1 MTLLDLLVKIGVD
14 DKATSR
20 IASISSAIKGGLS
33 AAAKVGGAAMLAIS
47 GAVMAF
53 GKSAV
58 DAGMA
63 FDSSMSQVAATMG
76 YTSDEIN
83 DMTTKAGQDFA
94 MLRDF
99 AQQMGASTAFS
110 ASQAADALNYMALA
124 GYDAETSM
132 SMLPTVLNLAAAGS
146 IDLASASDM
155 VTDAQ
160 SALGLGI
167 EETTTMVD
175 QMAAASSKSN
185 TSVQQLGEAF
195 LTVGAT
201 AANLQGGTQELATV
215 LGVLAD
221 NGIKGAEGGTHLRNI
236 ILSLTNPTSE
246 AARILDELGVSV
258 YDADGNMRSLV
269 DIIMDLQAG
278 MEGMDQASKDAVVSG
293 LFNRADMAS
302 VNALLATTSGRYD
315 ELTVAIGDSAGAAER
330 MAAVQLDNLQGDITI
345 FKSALEGVQIAIS
358 DQITPALRE
367 FVQLGTDGLGELT
380 TAIQNIGEDG
390 GFENV
395 AEVIG
400 NLVADI
406 VGKAG
411 EMVPAFIGVV
421 TQIGVSVTEK
431 IPELVGTIVPAI
443 IEAAPL
449 ILSAGM
455 QMLGGLI
462 QAVVDSLPLLLET
475 ITQMVNDLADNIE
488 ENGPEMQ
495 QAFFDVLTT
504 LLDTIVEYGPE
515 LLAALARVIGDLV
528 LSVANAAGEM
538 LAAGIEFV
546 GGLLDGSTE
555 EGEAVRQ
562 WFAGLPD
569 RLLSALGDVG
579 SLLWN
584 AGSEI
589 INGLWDGLR
598 SAWGGV
604 TSWVSGLAD
613 TIASLKGPLPYDR
626 KVLVENGLALMSGLQ
641 RGLQRGFEDEV
652 EPYISALAGEIE
664 DGMSFSPS
672 LAYSA
677 AGSGY
682 GQVVNN
688 YYIDGSAVD
697 ADPQFAEA
705 LRTVAQAVSSRNR
718 KGTVKR

>member
-58 DAGMA
+58 DASMA

-155 VTDAQ
+155 VTDAA
-160 SALGLGI
+160 SALNLGI
-167 EETTTMVD
+167 KETTVMVD

-278 MEGMDQASKDAVVSG
+278 MEGMDQASKDAIVSG

-345 FKSALEGVQIAIS
+345 FKSALEGVQIALS

-367 FVQLGTDGLGELT
+367 FVQLGTDGLSELT

-395 AEVIG
+395 AEVVG

-411 EMVPAFIGVV
+411 EMIPAFVGVV
-421 TQIGVSVTEK
+421 TQIGISVTEK
-431 IPELVGTIVPAI
+431 IPELVGVIVPAI
-443 IEAAPL
+443 IEATPL
-449 ILSAGM
+449 ILAAGI
-455 QMLGGLI
+455 QMLGGLV
-462 QAVVDSLPLLLET
+462 QAVVDSLPTLLEAV
-475 ITQMVNDLADNIE
+475 TQMVNDLADNIE

-504 LLDTIVEYGPE
+504 LLNTIVEYGPE

-528 LSVANAAGEM
+528 LSVANAAGDM
-538 LAAGIEFV
+538 LRSAGEFI
-546 GGLLDGSTE
+546 GGFISGSDE
-555 EGEAVRQ
+555 KYADLRK
-562 WFAGLPD
+562 WFADLPGK
-569 RLLSALGDVG
+569 LVNALGDVG
-579 SLLWN
+579 SILWD
-584 AGSEI
+584 AGRSI
-589 INGLWDGLR
+589 LTGFWDGLK
-598 SAWGGV
+598 SVWSGI
-604 TSWVSGLAD
+604 TDWVSGIAG

-688 YYIDGSAVD
+688 YYIDGNAVD
-697 ADPQFAEA
+697 ADPQLAEA